1 MICYLWHATPPLLS
15 TLMASS
21 PYLAPSTLP
30 LPLCLR
36 RSPRRQ
42 PRVFQGFV
50 AFAQEISE
58 TTQVSQSVIMLS
70 LRGRGWL
77 GLRGVSTGLLVVGQ
91 LGSGSRKAAGDGTH
105 QGHTT
110 GGRARYYRAAPTS
123 EGVCCAPDST
133 AWANGAEETNS
144 SCVVDFAY

>member
-1 MICYLWHATPPLLS
+1 
-15 TLMASS
+15 MASN
-21 PYLAPSTLP
+21 PYLPPSTRP

-42 PRVFQGFV
+42 TRVFQGFV

-58 TTQVSQSVIMLS
+58 TTQVSQSVVMLS

-77 GLRGVSTGLLVVGQ
+77 GLRGVSTRLLVVGR
-91 LGSGSRKAAGDGTH
+91 LGGGSRKAAGDATY
-105 QGHTT
+105 HTP

-123 EGVCCAPDST
+123 EGVCCASDST
-133 AWANGAEETNS
+133 AWENGAEETNS